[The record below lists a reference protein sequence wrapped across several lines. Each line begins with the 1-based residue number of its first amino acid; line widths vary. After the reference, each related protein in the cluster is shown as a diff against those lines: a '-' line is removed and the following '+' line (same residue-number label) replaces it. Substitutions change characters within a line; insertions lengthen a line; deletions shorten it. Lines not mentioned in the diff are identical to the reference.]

1 MEEKMEL
8 TELKAEKVMTIRAN
22 CPDDMRIPVGKND
35 FGLLR
40 AIYITGGEFH
50 GARINGTVFP
60 WAAQT
65 GIRDSAVM
73 PQSILPAW
81 RFTRGI
87 CSRQMMVCLS
97 RYRIPGSV
105 INGAGSLIL

>member
-60 WAAQT
+60 MGGADWNT
-65 GIRDSAVM
+65 GFGPRAFYQRGGLREVSA
-73 PQSILPAW
+73 PD
-81 RFTRGI
+81 R
-87 CSRQMMVCLS
+87 
-97 RYRIPGSV
+97 
-105 INGAGSLIL
+105 

>member
-60 WAAQT
+60 MGGADWNT
-65 GIRDSAVM
+65 GFGGDA
-73 PQSILPAW
+73 PSILPAW

>member
-22 CPDDMRIPVGKND
+22 CPDDMRIPVGKMISA
-35 FGLLR
+35 FCGQSILQVASSTAHAL
-40 AIYITGGEFH
+40 TGQYFL
-50 GARINGTVFP
+50 